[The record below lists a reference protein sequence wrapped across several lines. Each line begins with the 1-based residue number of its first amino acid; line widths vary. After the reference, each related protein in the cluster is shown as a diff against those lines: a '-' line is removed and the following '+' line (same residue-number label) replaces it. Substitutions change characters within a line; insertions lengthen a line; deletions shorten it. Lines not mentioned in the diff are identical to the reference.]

1 MSNTRL
7 SVFQRLL
14 SLFVLVIVMG
24 IAKTIKGETGVFLI
38 VCSRISVA
46 FCSMLAIVVYSK
58 VDLRK
63 LKFFWLGFLR
73 VMFGLSSVIC
83 TYTAYTNL
91 PICVAASIGF
101 TGPIINMLLARV
113 ILKEHIKPIQWW
125 MSLVCFLGVLIQ
137 IDMKSAQFN
146 YFIIVHLFS
155 NIFAG
160 FAINILRFTLVKGEN
175 PKLAW
180 IFSGIMQF
188 SIVSL
193 TISGFCLFLEGR
205 ELVESL
211 IFTPVREVGLDTLFL
226 LLSIGI
232 LGVLSTYYFIY
243 SSKLAAVS
251 VLAPIEYTRIIFAIP
266 IDLIFFDTPLT
277 ISTFLSAVIIIIAN
291 YYAVRK

>member
-1 MSNTRL
+1 MSNIRL
-7 SVFQRLL
+7 AVFQRLF

-24 IAKTIKGETGVFLI
+24 IAKTIRGETGVFLI

-46 FCSMLAIVVYSK
+46 FCSMLAIVVYSR

-125 MSLVCFLGVLIQ
+125 MSLVCFTGVLIQ
-137 IDMKSAQFN
+137 IDMESAQFN

-180 IFSGIMQF
+180 IFSGIMHF
-188 SIVSL
+188 VILSL
-193 TISGFCLFLEGR
+193 TISSACLFVEGR
-205 ELVESL
+205 ELVKSL

-226 LLSIGI
+226 LLLIGI
-232 LGVLSTYYFIY
+232 LGVLSTYYFIH
-243 SSKLAAVS
+243 SSKLATVS